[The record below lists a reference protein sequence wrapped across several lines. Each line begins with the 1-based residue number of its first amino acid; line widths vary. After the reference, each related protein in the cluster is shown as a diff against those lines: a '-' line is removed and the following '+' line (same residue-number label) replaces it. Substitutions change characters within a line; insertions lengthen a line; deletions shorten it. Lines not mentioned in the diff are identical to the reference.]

1 MSNII
6 KFITDYTLTERKF
19 EVLDKLYMISTDYQY
34 NTIYE
39 LLITGYNNGFYERQN
54 YLNYHV
60 VKLPI
65 PIIAYSKMY
74 FDIESQIIDTN
85 EIISLNQDGFK
96 GMFIIGSS
104 SKIIIEQK
112 QNRILD
118 EITQLSLKMKE
129 LHENLDNKE
138 N

>member
-19 EVLDKLYMISTDYQY
+19 EVLDKLYMISTDYQH

-74 FDIESQIIDTN
+74 FDIESEIIDNN